1 MQDPRRD
8 IYGDLNFN
16 NAKPVIYINS
26 SVANA
31 LLVTNAYMARRRAE
45 GGNPATIYNEMLR
58 NYPQENAIIDE
69 WRTANPG
76 KSLAPQWNHIVEDN
90 ALAGLIVP

>member
-31 LLVTNAYMARRRAE
+31 IRVLNAHMTKRRSE
-45 GGNPATIYNEMLR
+45 GQHPESVYYESLR
-58 NYPQENAIIDE
+58 VYPQENAIIDE

-90 ALAGLIVP
+90 ALSGLI